1 MKAMRLLTR
10 IAAISGAILAVLLT
24 AAIWLFSILARI
36 ITGIAH
42 KIR

>member
-1 MKAMRLLTR
+1 MKALKLLIR
-10 IAAISGAILAVLLT
+10 IPTFFGSLFAVLLIV
-24 AAIWLFSILARI
+24 AIWLFSILTRI

>member
-1 MKAMRLLTR
+1 MKALKFLIR
-10 IAAISGAILAVLLT
+10 IAAGAGAILAVLLT

-36 ITGIAH
+36 IAGMAR

>member
-24 AAIWLFSILARI
+24 AAIWLFTILARI

>member
-1 MKAMRLLTR
+1 MKALRLLIR

-24 AAIWLFSILARI
+24 AAFWLLSILARI

>member
-1 MKAMRLLTR
+1 MKALKILTR
-10 IAAISGAILAVLLT
+10 IAAISGVILAVLLT
-24 AAIWLFSILARI
+24 VAIWFFTILTKI

>member
-1 MKAMRLLTR
+1 MKALKIFTR
-10 IAAISGAILAVLLT
+10 IVEISGAIFVALLT

>member
-1 MKAMRLLTR
+1 MKALKILTR

>member
-1 MKAMRLLTR
+1 MKALRLLTR
-10 IAAISGAILAVLLT
+10 IAAISSTILAVLLT

>member
-24 AAIWLFSILARI
+24 AAIWLFTILARI
-36 ITGIAH
+36 ITGIAR